1 MGEFLTSFFSNSQT
15 VGWAVAF
22 IVFLIIE
29 AATSYALISIWF
41 AFGALGALL
50 AAMNNLGFTA
60 QLIVFIAT
68 SAILLIAT
76 KPLVKK
82 LKGKSPIDPNKDY
95 DLGRSATVIEAIDNN
110 SGVGRVRLNG
120 TDWAAVS
127 ADGSPIEKDSIVTV
141 SKVDGAKLIV
151 SR

>member
-29 AATSYALISIWF
+29 AATSYALVSIWF

-50 AAMNNLGFTA
+50 VAMDNFGFA
-60 QLIVFIAT
+60 VQLSVFVVT
-68 SAILLIAT
+68 SAILLIAS

-82 LKGKSPIDPNKDY
+82 LKGKTIDPNKDY